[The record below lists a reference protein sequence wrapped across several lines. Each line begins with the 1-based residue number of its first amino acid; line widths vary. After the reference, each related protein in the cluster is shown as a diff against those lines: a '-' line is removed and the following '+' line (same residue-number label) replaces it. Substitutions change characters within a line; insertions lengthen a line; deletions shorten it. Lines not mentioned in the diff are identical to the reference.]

1 MSRALRYLLAC
12 LLVVAFAFQQTGAS
26 RIAADDCCPEDGA
39 IAADTA
45 EEPACRGPADGDECV
60 PDCDDC
66 LRCASSSRVLLAG
79 SSLDLPDPDATTL
92 ERPAFELADGRD
104 PRLRLE
110 RPPRA

>member
-1 MSRALRYLLAC
+1 MSCALRYLLAC

-26 RIAADDCCPEDGA
+26 RVTADDCCPEEA
-39 IAADTA
+39 IAAGAAD
-45 EEPACRGPADGDECV
+45 EPACSGPAEGDECV

-66 LRCASSSRVLLAG
+66 LRCASTARVLLAG
-79 SSLDLPDPDATTL
+79 LSFALPDPDATML